1 MKTRLLGWRVQRI
14 SGDGVVVIKA
24 QDHRN
29 LERNRADAV
38 ARLRD
43 QIAQA
48 AHAPKARRATRP
60 TRGSQWR
67 RVEGKV
73 QRGQSKALRSKVGG
87 HDQEPGRA
95 RMKKGG
101 HLAAPALSNPEA

>member
-43 QIAQA
+43 LIAQA

-87 HDQEPGRA
+87 HDQEPWARAHEKGRA
-95 RMKKGG
+95 PCGTRPFK
-101 HLAAPALSNPEA
+101 P